1 MQYLRVN
8 TVLWISASFQRRS
21 HAVQYSCSQLPYNF
35 PPEIKSTTNF
45 VTGNI
50 AQMFNIC
57 KSPPQG
63 TKYRTITLQVDRKGQ
78 PYYTRGDAV
87 HRVCGGVVYSRVD
100 PCGQPISIKLRKEEV
115 KRSKEKLASGERI
128 LQKKDHVRSLT
139 ERSR

>member
-50 AQMFNIC
+50 AQVFDIC
-57 KSPPQG
+57 KSPLQG
-63 TKYRTITLQVDRKGQ
+63 TKYRTITLQVDRQ
-78 PYYTRGDAV
+78 
-87 HRVCGGVVYSRVD
+87 
-100 PCGQPISIKLRKEEV
+100 GQPIRINLSREV
-115 KRSKEKLASGERI
+115 RQEARPSVGARVVDEGLGGP
-128 LQKKDHVRSLT
+128 
-139 ERSR
+139 

>member
-1 MQYLRVN
+1 MQCLRLN
-8 TVLWISASFQRRS
+8 TVLWISASFQLRS

-78 PYYTRGDAV
+78 PI
-87 HRVCGGVVYSRVD
+87 C
-100 PCGQPISIKLRKEEV
+100 IKLRKEEV
-115 KRSKEKLASGERI
+115 KRSKGKLASGERI
-128 LQKKDHVRSLT
+128 LQR
-139 ERSR
+139 